1 MPDKLTAAIHFSKNK
16 TNKRVPHGK
25 RKHTRIR
32 LSPLND
38 DSATKHNLFDNKYS
52 VLPKIGVNTTDLLKQ
67 HGKAKEKHAALEKIA
82 EINGDDYFNSME
94 AHSQLINVKDL
105 EKKLGISSNT
115 KHRYYINKSPNGGK
129 TRKNKNKIRVRK
141 HRSTQRRK

>member
-25 RKHTRIR
+25 RKHSRIR
-32 LSPLND
+32 LSPLSD
-38 DSATKHNLFDNKYS
+38 DSAPKHNLFDNKYS

-67 HGKAKEKHAALEKIA
+67 HGKAKEKHAELEKIA

-115 KHRYYINKSPNGGK
+115 QHRYINKSPKGGK
-129 TRKNKNKIRVRK
+129 TRKNKNKNRVRK

>member
-1 MPDKLTAAIHFSKNK
+1 M
-16 TNKRVPHGK
+16 
-25 RKHTRIR
+25 
-32 LSPLND
+32 
-38 DSATKHNLFDNKYS
+38 FDNKNS

-115 KHRYYINKSPNGGK
+115 KYNINKSPNGGK
-129 TRKNKNKIRVRK
+129 TRKNKNRVRK